1 MNCPHCEAPIPEG
14 ATTCQECGRPL
25 ETNQNPPSSKTIHT
39 SETAVASLICAL
51 LGWSVLPVL
60 GAILAVILGH
70 TAQNEIRDSGGT
82 VGGSELA
89 ALGLVL
95 GYANLGIAALAIIV
109 VTLLALLGI
118 AIPILSLGLCGM
130 CALFG

>member
-14 ATTCQECGRPL
+14 TTTCRECGRPL
-25 ETNQNPPSSKTIHT
+25 DAHQKPPSSRTTHT
-39 SETAVASLICAL
+39 SETAIASLICAL

-82 VGGSELA
+82 IGGNGLS
-89 ALGLVL
+89 ALGLAL
-95 GYANLGIAALAIIV
+95 GYTNLGVAALAIIV
-109 VTLLALLGI
+109 VTVLTLLGI
-118 AIPILSLGLCGM
+118 AIPILSLSLCGI